1 MKSSSARILETRHWS
16 DERLCRLIERFHDV
30 GPTEDDLGRVHDA
43 LEQTLGSD
51 LYEMFAEPHSGVRAM
66 PQPPL
71 ARPEELPF
79 EEPPFEES
87 LVEDPPFEELAH
99 AEPPFEEKPQAVP
112 AEPIESR
119 GIWWNPSFS
128 RTLAACS
135 LAAVLVLM
143 WTRVER
149 TEVLVASKPPA
160 FKVRSG
166 ENSNSSAPAPNPRT
180 IERRA
185 VPQPATYPLR
195 AADIERPRKPTARA
209 RVASAASDIARTFP
223 PETGG
228 RLNINSIPYSKVVL
242 DGRPLGDTP
251 RVEIAVAAGMHT
263 VLFVHPE
270 HGRIQREVYV
280 DSGRTVLAAV
290 RFD

>member
-16 DERLCRLIERFHDV
+16 DERLCRLIESFR
-30 GPTEDDLGRVHDA
+30 GAEPTEDDLARVHDA
-43 LEQTLGSD
+43 LEETLGSD

-66 PQPPL
+66 PLPPL
-71 ARPEELPF
+71 ARPEEPPF
-79 EEPPFEES
+79 EEP
-87 LVEDPPFEELAH
+87 LAEDPPFEELAL

-112 AEPIESR
+112 AEPVESR
-119 GIWWNPSFS
+119 AFWPNPTVS
-128 RTLAACS
+128 RTLAAFS
-135 LAAVLVLM
+135 LAAVFALLWM
-143 WTRVER
+143 RVER
-149 TEVLVASKPPA
+149 TAAPVASGPPA
-160 FKVRSG
+160 FNVRSG
-166 ENSNSSAPAPNPRT
+166 EDSNSSVPAPNPRA

-185 VPQPATYPLR
+185 VPHPVVLPVPSVPPEKA
-195 AADIERPRKPTARA
+195 RKPTARE
-209 RVASAASDIARTFP
+209 RVAAVSDITRKYPA
-223 PETGG
+223 ETGG

-270 HGRIQREVYV
+270 HGRIQKEVYV
-280 DSGRTVLAAV
+280 DSGHTVLAAV